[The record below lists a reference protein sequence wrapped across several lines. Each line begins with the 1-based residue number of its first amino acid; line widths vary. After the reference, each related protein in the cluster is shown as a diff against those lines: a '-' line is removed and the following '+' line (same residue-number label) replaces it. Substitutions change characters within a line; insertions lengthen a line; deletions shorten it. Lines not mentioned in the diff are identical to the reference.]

1 MEENA
6 IENFI
11 LVVENNTSHAQLI
24 VSALQRES
32 TRRHLESVTTG
43 EQALNFLRRRGDY
56 ADAPRPHLILLDLN
70 LPERNGTEILA
81 EIKAD
86 PSLKRI
92 PIVILTASED
102 ETDIL
107 RSYELQGNCYVIK
120 TTDLDQLFAIIK
132 RIEGFWLGIV
142 TLPTE

>member
-1 MEENA
+1 MEEHA
-6 IENFI
+6 VENFI

-24 VSALQRES
+24 ASALQRES
-32 TRRHLESVTTG
+32 TRRHLERVTTG

-56 ADAPRPHLILLDLN
+56 ANAPRPHLILLDLN
-70 LPERNGTEILA
+70 LPECNGTEILA

-92 PIVILTASED
+92 PIVILTASEN

-120 TTDLDQLFAIIK
+120 ATDLDQLFAIIK